1 MVGLVFTTVNGSGH
15 SSQVSYSGTG
25 LVIALPHI
33 FTKERKVA
41 KGPNHPRR
49 REVRE
54 QRESPEGVGAHLPRN
69 RSRAGGAHPP
79 EVS

>member
-1 MVGLVFTTVNGSGH
+1 VCPTDYVVGLVFTTVNGSGH

-41 KGPNHPRR
+41 KERKVLIPSQHT
-49 REVRE
+49 
-54 QRESPEGVGAHLPRN
+54 
-69 RSRAGGAHPP
+69 
-79 EVS
+79 